1 MVAAFLAGSP
11 VIVLIKLPEGGYH
24 FGVIVGKDGRNYLI
38 RDPAASPYRRAYR
51 LRDLTD
57 QIGGL
62 CFFRRI

>member
-1 MVAAFLAGSP
+1 
-11 VIVLIKLPEGGYH
+11 VLIKLPEGGYH
-24 FGVIVGKDGRNYLI
+24 FVVIVRKDGRNYLI

-57 QIGGL
+57 RIGGL